1 MHATPTAP
9 LASIDPQRALQPRH
23 SRIPGPD
30 GVLALRQWGRPGQPL
45 ILMLHGYP
53 DHSGTWDA
61 IAPLLADAFH
71 VVAYDVRGAGDS
83 FIPQRQTDYTLA
95 RLTADFRAVIDTVSP
110 TQPVHL
116 VAHDWGSLQG
126 WEFVTAPRLAGR
138 IASYT
143 SCSGP
148 CLDHVG
154 HWLHERLAR
163 PTPRHLAQFARQS
176 LKSWYIAFFHL
187 PLLPQLMWR
196 ALLGPQWP
204 RLMRWLERAPVPA
217 HASQTRDG
225 IHGIQLY
232 RANMLPRLLRPRER
246 VAHAPVHL
254 IVPLHDRFVSPLLS
268 ADLSRWVSD
277 LSRREVA
284 AGHWITAQQPALFAG
299 QVRGFVK
306 RIERRRRQAKAAAH
320 AA

>member
-1 MHATPTAP
+1 MPKP
-9 LASIDPQRALQPRH
+9 LPPRL
-23 SRIPGPD
+23 SLIQGPD
-30 GVLALRQWGRPGQPL
+30 GHLALRQWGTPGQPL
-45 ILMLHGYP
+45 IVLLHGYP
-53 DHSGTWDA
+53 DHSGTWDT

-83 FIPQRQTDYTLA
+83 FVPRRRADYTLS
-95 RLTADFRAVIDTVSP
+95 RLTADFRAVIDAVSP
-110 TQPVHL
+110 HQAVHL
-116 VAHDWGSLQG
+116 VAHDWGSVQG
-126 WEFVTAPRLAGR
+126 WEFVTEPSLSGR
-138 IASYT
+138 IASFT

-154 HWLHERLAR
+154 CWLRERLAR
-163 PTPRHLAQFARQS
+163 PTPGHLAQVALQS

-187 PLLPQLMWR
+187 PLLPQLLWR
-196 ALLGPQWP
+196 GLLGPMWP

-225 IHGIQLY
+225 LHGIQLY

-254 IVPLHDRFVSPLLS
+254 IVPLQDRFVSPQLS
-268 ADLSRWVSD
+268 ADLSRWVSE
-277 LSRREVA
+277 LSRHEVA
-284 AGHWITAQQPALFAG
+284 AGHWVTAQQPAVFAG

-306 RIERRRRQAKAAAH
+306 RVERRRRQARATAKAA
-320 AA
+320 